1 MPTFNRNDT
10 NAILAFFGQ
19 TSTKGST
26 QPKDEAYY
34 TSNTPTN
41 NRTASTRRP
50 SSNVVTPTTAPGGL
64 PRRPSTVPRDEAYYT
79 SAKPTYKPPAAPKVK
94 RKSSQPSDEEYY
106 TNTDP
111 PNRWR
116 QEIQQPVFRGYDVGP
131 GPQVNV
137 SVGQRPNTGASAVQ
151 QSGTIGEQTA
161 VPTRPRLSAYGGP
174 RDEQF
179 YTQRDAPTWTPDQPY
194 RGGMFNP
201 DDTTYL
207 NRAVR
212 KMWEQGPVDF
222 VLEQAFGG
230 TPGYDY
236 MVQVN
241 KDAQATG
248 SNQGFDRWKDNA
260 WTALTALQ
268 VPQKALAT
276 EKIPGTNY
284 STGEVLGAAGKALN
298 QTLNPFL
305 PERVQVDLSKE
316 MTRGPLSPLQG
327 PFAAAYN
334 IFMDTLDKSQK
345 ARSYLEGLPPEQQR
359 EVNASLQIIGSSG
372 GDKVMT
378 AAKNI
383 LSQTQDVTNL
393 QNLAQARKTELQ
405 NFMDAR
411 PWPLTKKDMDYADN
425 LAYEAAEY
433 GRQANLLRQKTKVEF
448 IDDQTNIWGEIMEG
462 VFADPLNYIT
472 LGPSKEALLASR
484 ATQLMNVPEKE
495 AIRLLDEVTAGRQI
509 PTLWEEAI
517 GKEPVKWLNYINP
530 FNLNP
535 RTAETKAELATD
547 TLWRTATQ
555 LLTDVTDKETARAV
569 IQTWVT
575 NPRLLVEGVQT
586 PAGIIKAGP
595 GLLANDEVIRQ
606 YDVLK
611 RAGEAL
617 LNMDALKGAGGF
629 NPVEVYAK
637 MEDIIYKAARDAQ
650 GLRVLQELPEG
661 ALRARLRKTDAGS
674 AVIEYL
680 DKKGKI
686 LKTSAEMTTY
696 DAELAIKD
704 LRKAQATAAGGRPAT
719 GALMNIWNTQ
729 KAILS
734 DMYLGQS
741 PGYWLKNG
749 LGMTVHL
756 LADDSY
762 TLLPTKRIIGDLQK
776 KFGVMPTRQSFDAVE
791 GMTGGGVTQ
800 GAIEKGTHW
809 LERYIGENPYSKV
822 MKKLYQIPYG
832 NTSIAGRVPLGEENG
847 RLRGYY
853 TPFVRTLAKAWSQEV
868 DSFTQE
874 LIQSGIS
881 EPLAKSFSAIV
892 RETGINGNKQEMI
905 AAARK
910 AVTAVTHPYTLT
922 ELGVPD
928 ELVTPDAW
936 KALSETFASFTP
948 DRAQE
953 AAAEV
958 ARIFREEIMQP
969 AQVLNSAPPQP
980 ARSIFTESASLQ
992 DSATFV
998 DDMISAAKRAG
1009 MNIDTVRTE
1018 AEQLAQQIDQ
1028 AEKTLWQSIREEI
1041 ATSDDPASMQVALD
1055 VLAQWY
1061 DWRQSARQ
1069 AVDNASRLALQ
1080 TNTTAAWERKFAET
1094 RRVYGEFTP
1103 WFTEVVTNARAA
1115 LINKTPTGYDWFKTI
1130 QRYIDYDE
1138 AVVQAERTAGMTLKS
1153 PRRVADAEQW
1163 RKTIDAG
1170 RQYIDKTFIELF
1182 HAFRRYPTQ
1191 EGLDLLASGVRQV
1204 EDMGAQTAYAIREK
1218 AAEFLPKRAQDFYK
1232 FRNQAWAQFFDNG
1245 AVSNRVTTRLIT
1257 ANGIAQDI
1265 PGQLKWVDDFA
1276 GGEFQLIGRGANGLW
1291 DARHVA
1297 TGEIH
1302 QFADPVKLAAKRMQG
1317 PLTGSAPEVPQ
1328 EILSAYY
1335 KALGEVEP
1343 TVDQMIAE
1351 ITAEAAAATQT
1362 PTRQALTTAD
1372 LLAKGDALADLPAEQ
1387 KAATVLRPTQA
1398 GQQPPA
1404 TQLYQPSQQQVEQ
1417 VRASVQKA
1425 IERSAERNK
1434 FTTQQ
1439 VEQYVQQALT
1449 QISQADIAVAV
1460 PKSTIDNILS
1470 DGRLKTQFETGTS
1483 GATTNKAWRAEAE
1496 LKGLGIPETLP
1507 DAQRP
1512 IYGYMNFSPETRS
1525 LTQRGYGDI
1534 TFILD
1539 EKVRGR
1545 TTIGAGD
1552 TMDNFRRGNMV
1563 AAPIDSPNIL
1573 AADHEVSNLVDYAR
1587 TGDAKE
1593 FVYSG
1598 VGYVEAQVQG
1608 GVSLDD
1614 VAYVLDEKGA
1624 LTPQQ
1629 VQQFSAR
1636 GIQVLQGDA
1645 AKTVGKLPT
1654 RTVQQPVAPT
1664 VAPVV
1669 EASPAA
1675 PLTLNDLR
1683 RLAGEAGIQT
1693 ASEAGQPINKRLLN
1707 TINKDL
1713 KIKAARLEDLTP
1725 DQIEQAAEALRVRA
1739 AKNAGIEP
1747 PSAPTFGMGIVP
1759 FDMLAWLLEQEARRG
1774 SLYDILPGLKEL
1786 DFFGLGQK
1794 GGNLYKLIRGL
1805 NRNAADVAGHKA
1817 PEIGEIAA
1825 HTIRT
1830 LTDAEQ
1836 RIIQRLPEILAGK
1849 PNQLTPAQQ
1858 VAVVDALNRLAPRY
1872 DDALATANKVG
1883 EDMANWTMLNY
1894 NDKRLLDVMLGFGF
1908 SFPYYYTHTGW
1919 NWIQRIMHKPGILNL
1934 WYETQRAIDLEND
1947 QANVPDH
1954 LRGTLPSPLPVG
1966 PQRLGNPLTWLLP
1979 IASYMGNQ
1987 FIDPEE
1993 AKTEGDK
2000 YAMYVQKYLPA
2011 LQPVLGYALALQQDM
2026 TSPLPNGKKRTDAI
2040 QLGDYAPLYRMG
2052 GYAYQAATG
2061 DMGPQ
2066 GFLAWGDEYD
2076 YGRAGKQVGLQAMS
2090 AGTDPSKQ
2098 TWALDVGLQ
2107 QQTGVDALPEQ
2118 PSGVTPLWEA
2128 GAGRAGYERLMN
2140 RATSF
2145 VLGVPSY
2152 YLSPEEQ
2159 QMRAMKEERQQLGYD
2174 PITNP
2179 YGSKAA
2185 VEQRTGMDGDI
2196 YDAAFNYSQLY
2207 PGMPPRD
2214 RPGIAAARNDY
2225 WAKADPIYDKMNQ
2238 AVADYVTK
2246 NPEATTSDVAK
2257 VRKPFFDQ
2265 VAELKKQYP
2274 SAFQEGE
2281 GPKPPNT
2288 RYMNPRE
2295 EAEAAVARVLEFEPP
2310 NKPEHPGDEADPATL
2325 RTYYD
2330 AKAKWEKARL
2340 DQIDRT
2346 FNQMMGE
2353 ESSYPDPWRDQA
2365 RKLIKEKYSSE
2376 LLRMYENRNATE
2388 IERHWNDRQ
2397 TFVEE
2402 VETAEWKRREG
2413 AVRDRLGDAAL
2424 KAFQTYLD
2432 LDKGDPRKEYKE
2444 ANPLAAMALFVA
2456 FNPNAYDQFVQK
2468 FGEKGLDIAY
2478 KTQMPEHPGDGA
2490 SDAALQQ
2497 YYGLRDA
2504 YNKKYPQAE
2513 EVRLWLWGRR
2523 FGAANGTDDYGVAHE
2538 EALRIF
2544 GPDIFT
2550 ILNSFPAGG
2559 TKQEIAQWYKANG
2572 KAADLR
2578 NGYFAWKRE
2587 YNEADKATLG
2597 QEPEERPTFSNAGAG
2612 QGYTGPRPVGEA
2624 YVPIGSNEWWNPNA
2638 PTPLEQ
2644 LRQGPDLRQMGKMG
2658 PPSRWDA
2665 LSQEV
2670 YGTTQNPWTQRA
2682 GELNAAL
2689 FQGATIPDQMGPPR
2703 PTATSSAKTAEE
2715 YAAMAADK
2723 NYKGGRRSNRRSYYS
2738 RGGGGGYRRS
2748 YGGGGGGSS
2757 GFRYPQMP
2765 DAQGL
2770 SSSLWSQDDVRA
2782 WRPWNNQA
2790 NDWLRSGQELRPDR
2804 LEDWRPLRV

>member
-19 TSTKGST
+19 TSTRGST
-26 QPKDEAYY
+26 QPRDEAYY

-41 NRTASTRRP
+41 NRPASTRRP

-64 PRRPSTVPRDEAYYT
+64 PTRRPSTVPRDEQYYT
-79 SAKPTYKPPAAPKVK
+79 TAKPTYKPPAAPKVK
-94 RKSSQPSDEEYY
+94 RNTTQPADEEYY
-106 TNTDP
+106 TTNDP

-151 QSGTIGEQTA
+151 QSGTIGGQTA
-161 VPTRPRLSAYGGP
+161 VPIRPRLSAYGGP

-298 QTLNPFL
+298 QTMNPFL

-327 PFAAAYN
+327 PFAAVYN

-393 QNLAQARKTELQ
+393 QGLAQARKTELQ
-405 NFMDAR
+405 KFMDAR

-433 GRQANLLRQKTKVEF
+433 GRQANLLRQKTKTEF

-462 VFADPLNYIT
+462 IFADPLNYIT
-472 LGPSKEALLASR
+472 LGPSKESLLALR

-637 MEDIIYKAARDAQ
+637 MEDLLYKAARDAQ

-756 LADDSY
+756 LADNSY

-874 LIQSGIS
+874 LLQSGIS

-1009 MNIDTVRTE
+1009 MNVDAALAE
-1018 AEQLAQQIDQ
+1018 AEQLSQQIDQ

-1061 DWRQSARQ
+1061 DWRTAARQ

-1204 EDMGAQTAYAIREK
+1204 EDMGAHAAYAIREK

-1232 FRNQAWAQFFDNG
+1232 FRNQAWAQFFDNS
-1245 AVSNRVTTRLIT
+1245 AVLNRVTTRLIT
-1257 ANGIAQDI
+1257 ANGIAQGI

-1302 QFADPVKLAAKRMQG
+1302 QFADPVKLAAKRAQG
-1317 PLTGSAPEVPQ
+1317 PLAGSAPEVPQ

-1351 ITAEAAAATQT
+1351 ITAEAATIT
-1362 PTRQALTTAD
+1362 PTRQALEQLTPIEPELQQLLDAPLTLDDLRRLANDRDLAD
-1372 LLAKGDALADLPAEQ
+1372 AERVLTGVNLDQRGIPDALASQVEGHGLSSLNDLDALLTRGIDPNRQFFTAPLNGKASGQSGYGVTIRDAGSFVVVSVPGQSLRQSGIRAVLLDDLYAPYADAFKRLYPNVDFIPASE
-1387 KAATVLRPTQA
+1387 AAT
-1398 GQQPPA
+1398 
-1404 TQLYQPSQQQVEQ
+1404 
-1417 VRASVQKA
+1417 
-1425 IERSAERNK
+1425 
-1434 FTTQQ
+1434 
-1439 VEQYVQQALT
+1439 
-1449 QISQADIAVAV
+1449 
-1460 PKSTIDNILS
+1460 
-1470 DGRLKTQFETGTS
+1470 RLQ
-1483 GATTNKAWRAEAE
+1483 
-1496 LKGLGIPETLP
+1496 
-1507 DAQRP
+1507 
-1512 IYGYMNFSPETRS
+1512 S
-1525 LTQRGYGDI
+1525 LTQ
-1534 TFILD
+1534 
-1539 EKVRGR
+1539 
-1545 TTIGAGD
+1545 
-1552 TMDNFRRGNMV
+1552 
-1563 AAPIDSPNIL
+1563 
-1573 AADHEVSNLVDYAR
+1573 
-1587 TGDAKE
+1587 
-1593 FVYSG
+1593 
-1598 VGYVEAQVQG
+1598 VGQ
-1608 GVSLDD
+1608 
-1614 VAYVLDEKGA
+1614 
-1624 LTPQQ
+1624 
-1629 VQQFSAR
+1629 
-1636 GIQVLQGDA
+1636 
-1645 AKTVGKLPT
+1645 
-1654 RTVQQPVAPT
+1654 
-1664 VAPVV
+1664 
-1669 EASPAA
+1669 AA
-1675 PLTLNDLR
+1675 PLTLDDLR
-1683 RLAGEAGIQT
+1683 RLASEAGIQT

-1713 KIKAARLEDLTP
+1713 KIKASRLEDLTP
-1725 DQIEQAAEALRVRA
+1725 DQIEQAAEALRRRA

-1836 RIIQRLPEILAGK
+1836 RILQRLPEILAGK
-1849 PNQLTPAQQ
+1849 PNQITPAQQ
-1858 VAVVDALNRLAPRY
+1858 VAVVDALNRLSPRY
-1872 DDALATANKVG
+1872 EDALATANKVG

-1894 NDKRLLDVMLGFGF
+1894 NDKRLLDVVLGFGF

-1934 WYETQRAIDLEND
+1934 WHETQRAIDLEND

-2052 GYAYQAATG
+2052 GYAYQSATG

-2066 GFLAWGDEYD
+2066 GLLAWGDEYD
-2076 YGRAGKQVGLQAMS
+2076 YGRAGKQVGLQAMR

-2353 ESSYPDPWRDQA
+2353 EPSYPDPWRDQA

-2432 LDKGDPRKEYKE
+2432 LGKGDPRKAYKE

-2504 YNKKYPQAE
+2504 YNQKYPQAE

-2612 QGYTGPRPVGEA
+2612 QGYIGPRPVGEA

-2658 PPSRWDA
+2658 PSSRWDA

-2682 GELNAAL
+2682 GELNAAI

-2703 PTATSSAKTAEE
+2703 PTATSSAKTVEE

-2723 NYKGGRRSNRRSYYS
+2723 NYRGGRRSNRRSYYS
-2738 RGGGGGYRRS
+2738 RGGGGG
-2748 YGGGGGGSS
+2748 G
-2757 GFRYPQMP
+2757 GFRYTDMPQ
-2765 DAQGL
+2765 AQGL